1 MGLREENGLVPAIES
16 AVTEGD
22 VRDQEAATES
32 TGREA
37 GIGTGNGTESVIAR
51 GREIVIATGN
61 VITAKHIHGND
72 HEAGRGIVNAKEI
85 ANIESEAEKKV
96 RHVSQ
101 PGQE

>member
-1 MGLREENGLVPAIES
+1 MKPRATGLREENGLDLAIES
-16 AVTEGD
+16 AVTEGG
-22 VRDQEAATES
+22 VRDPEAVTGNTE
-32 TGREA
+32 REA
-37 GIGTGNGTESVIAR
+37 EIGTGSG
-51 GREIVIATGN
+51 TGN

-85 ANIESEAEKKV
+85 ASIESEAEKKV